1 VQESRVLGILKK
13 LQNLASK
20 ALTLKLLFD
29 SWCLEILDFNGYRK
43 APGRRQELREVF
55 QKATRG
61 FQKVPTKPLSRLSR
75 KFPEG
80 HQKLPRSFREAQARV
95 KGFYS

>member
-61 FQKVPTKPLSRLSR
+61 FQKVPTKPPQQAVQKVPRGAPKASQKLSRSA
-75 KFPEG
+75 G
-80 HQKLPRSFREAQARV
+80 Q
-95 KGFYS
+95 G